1 MNSNYTQEEERS
13 WYSTVDGSAIDIGLY
28 QDNLSPTAP
37 VEWEPEQQEFD
48 KELFIEAVRAHACI
62 WDVNSSSYK
71 DSSAQAII
79 KTTLFYSQAGKWV
92 WFHHVAL

>member
-13 WYSTVDGSAIDIGLY
+13 WYSTVDRSAINIGLY

-62 WDVNSSSYK
+62 WDVNASSYK
-71 DSSAQAII
+71 DRGTKQNVCY
-79 KTTLFYSQAGKWV
+79 TLMRCA
-92 WFHHVAL
+92 

>member
-62 WDVNSSSYK
+62 WDVNASSYK
-71 DSSAQAII
+71 DRGTEQNAWNI
-79 KTTLFYSQAGKWV
+79 LGKI
-92 WFHHVAL
+92 FGQDGKIHV